1 MNDEQINITLSFSRY
16 GGDGR
21 RNEDYTFSFNLDP
34 DGTYYPILE
43 KVEQLILALG
53 YVPNGH
59 LDFVSSDTEDTKV
72 TFLQEAPSN
81 VTTMFTINP

>member
-1 MNDEQINITLSFSRY
+1 MNKEQINVTLSFSRY

-34 DGTYYPILE
+34 DGTYYPLLE
-43 KVEQLILALG
+43 KVEQLIMALG

-59 LDFVSSDTEDTKV
+59 LDFVSSTDDSPSYLAES
-72 TFLQEAPSN
+72 PSN

>member
-1 MNDEQINITLSFSRY
+1 MNNERINVRLSFSRY
-16 GGDGR
+16 GGE
-21 RNEDYTFSFNLDP
+21 RNEDFSFSFDLGQDE
-34 DGTYYPILE
+34 TYHVILE

-59 LDFVSSDTEDTKV
+59 LDFVSSETQNTTV
-72 TFLQEAPSN
+72 SFLNETPSN